1 MANNQIDVTIR
12 ANDQTNQGI
21 ETAKR
26 QIESFKE
33 SQRQALGQHREDV
46 ERARGAAEL
55 LGAQFGITIPRE
67 LRKVIAESAG
77 VGKALSAA
85 FTVAAAVG
93 FLEIADKIVDKFLE
107 LATAVKGFSEAEQA
121 AMNKAFA
128 NSTAYLRMKNEE
140 LQTAR
145 AKALADAQTPEARRA
160 LSDQFALEDV
170 GRNRDAANEAKR
182 QWDEATRAANE
193 FSKFSNAEDRNRD
206 GGPFG
211 LNKFLGPVGA
221 YRDVK
226 KFFEDIESATK
237 AHKEAV
243 DAATASRDKYYEAEA
258 NVQVALRG
266 VVKVQED
273 ANKAFDEAKKK
284 ADDAYR
290 QGIEAA
296 IDRAAQAARFL
307 TAELEQHIKK
317 IAEVKSAGKDMNA
330 ADALGQAEGQLR
342 FFELAFKLQPEDQGL
357 IREGVDFWRTEVEKQ
372 TKRLN
377 SEIGA
382 AGAAAGKSWADRFV
396 SEISKIKEKT
406 LPHLG
411 PSLLGIGE
419 TAGQD
424 PRQMSISSEPKFD
437 EMSAQMKTIQSISQE
452 VGDGFT
458 TMFSELVDGT
468 HSVSDAFANMA
479 RAVAASITAMIAKMI
494 VMAAVERIVGAAI
507 GAFGGGGGFHS
518 GGTATV
524 LSQDAFGMTLAGTR
538 AGGGFVSANMPYLVG
553 ERGPERFVPG
563 TSGTIVPNGGFGG
576 SSVQVNIINET
587 GSQVRKSESAPQF
600 DGKKWVQNII
610 LEDVASNGPIG
621 QAWKSRR

>member
-55 LGAQFGITIPRE
+55 LGAQFGVTIPRE

-93 FLEIADKIVDKFLE
+93 FLEIADKIVDKFIE
-107 LATAVKGFSEAEQA
+107 LTSVIGGFSEAQTA

-128 NSTAYLRMKNEE
+128 DSSAYLRMQREMLETMRAQQLAQAGSPEGKLA
-140 LQTAR
+140 LQ
-145 AKALADAQTPEARRA
+145 E
-160 LSDQFALEDV
+160 QFALEDV
-170 GRNRDAANEAKR
+170 AAGKNAIVEAKR
-182 QWDEATRAANE
+182 QMQEAQDLANN
-193 FSKFSNAEDRNRD
+193 FSRFGAAEDRNRE

-221 YRDVK
+221 YRDIK
-226 KFFEDIESATK
+226 KFFSDIESATK
-237 AHKEAV
+237 AHEKAIL
-243 DAATASRDKYYEAEA
+243 DATAAQNKYYEAEA
-258 NVQVALRG
+258 NVQKSLQG
-266 VVKVQED
+266 VVKVQEE

-290 QGIEAA
+290 QGVEAA
-296 IDRAAQAARFL
+296 MERAAQAAKFL
-307 TAELEQHIKK
+307 TAELEQHVKK
-317 IAEVKSAGKDMNA
+317 IAEVKNSSKDMGA
-330 ADALGQAEGQLR
+330 ADALAQAEGQLR
-342 FFELAFKLQPEDQGL
+342 FFELAFKLQPEDRGL
-357 IREGVDFWRTEVEKQ
+357 IREGVDFWSKEVEKE

-377 SEIGA
+377 SELGA
-382 AGAAAGKSWADRFV
+382 AGASAGKHWADGFV
-396 SEISKIKEKT
+396 SEIAKIKEKT

-419 TAGQD
+419 NAGQD
-424 PRQMSISSEPKFD
+424 PRLMSIGSDPKFD
-437 EMSAQMKTIQSISQE
+437 EVSSQMKRIQSISEQ
-452 VGDGFT
+452 VGEGFT
-458 TMFSELVDGT
+458 GMFTELVDGT

-479 RAVAASITAMIAKMI
+479 RSIAASIMQIVAKMI
-494 VMAAVERIVGAAI
+494 VMAAVEKIVGAAI

-538 AGGGFVSANMPYLVG
+538 AGGGPVSANMPYLIG
-553 ERGPERFVPG
+553 ERGPELFVPNS
-563 TSGTIVPNGGFGG
+563 SGSVVPNGGFGG